1 MLMKCRSTFGE
12 LKKWVTQSLSKVCT
26 CDSGL
31 GSGARNCRR
40 RRSGR
45 CSVCSSRAELH
56 VWEGHLHMEP
66 AHNRHNRA
74 SSNPVAW
81 SSSLKDLQ
89 GLRLV
94 VFCLMNSSARTAKLQ
109 EQDLIVSPL
118 IARSCSM
125 MIPPSCLAPAV

>member
-12 LKKWVTQSLSKVCT
+12 LGKWVTQSLSKDCT

-31 GSGARNCRR
+31 VSGARNCRR

-66 AHNRHNRA
+66 AHNRQNRA
-74 SSNPVAW
+74 STVLVAW
-81 SSSLKDLQ
+81 SSSFEDSQALPL
-89 GLRLV
+89 L
-94 VFCLMNSSARTAKLQ
+94 VFCLMNSSDCKNR
-109 EQDLIVSPL
+109 I
-118 IARSCSM
+118 
-125 MIPPSCLAPAV
+125 